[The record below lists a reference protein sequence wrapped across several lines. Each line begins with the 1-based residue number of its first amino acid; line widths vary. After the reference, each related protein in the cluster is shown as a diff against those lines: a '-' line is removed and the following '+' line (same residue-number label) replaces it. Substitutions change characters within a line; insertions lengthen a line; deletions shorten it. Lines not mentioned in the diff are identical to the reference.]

1 MPAVRS
7 RPLVDFVN
15 EVEEQLRAERNAGL
29 AMRLAPWFV
38 AALVATVVG
47 WLGVWGFNAWR
58 DRNVG
63 AASVAYDKGLT
74 ALAGGDLTGAYN
86 DFAPIAKSGPAGYRT
101 LALMQQA
108 DIRLA
113 AGKVDEAASLFD
125 AAAKAAPDR
134 IMHDL
139 AGLRA
144 AQAVMDTAPYPQVES
159 RLKPLIGDKRP
170 FTLQAREMLAL
181 VKLEAGQAQAAR
193 GDFNALVLALG
204 VAPDMRARAQAAIAL
219 IDSGQAGLVAQVVK
233 AAATLPPSS
242 GPMAPAASGASAPAG
257 PADGQEQGA
266 PPAENAAQPSSGNAR

>member
-1 MPAVRS
+1 
-7 RPLVDFVN
+7 LVDFVN